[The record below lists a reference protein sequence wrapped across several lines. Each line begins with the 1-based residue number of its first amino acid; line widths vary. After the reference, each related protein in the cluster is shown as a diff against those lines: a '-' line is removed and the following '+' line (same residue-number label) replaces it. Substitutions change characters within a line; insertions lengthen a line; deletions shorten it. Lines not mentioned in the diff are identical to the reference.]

1 MYSIAILVKIPRVCI
16 CLCPLYMHT
25 PEKHRPS
32 LLSSCVFTREK
43 GQGCYRSG
51 CRPQSRPARSRP
63 LDLVEPLP
71 APRQVSDRP
80 CPGCQSSPALAQ
92 ATAASRSGVKLP
104 KICCSWCSPKDQPSW
119 CSVALPLRSI
129 YCLSGC

>member
-1 MYSIAILVKIPRVCI
+1 MYYIAVLVKIPRVCI

-43 GQGCYRSG
+43 GQGRYRSG
-51 CRPQSRPARSRP
+51 RRPQSRPARSCP

-71 APRQVSDRP
+71 TPCQVSDRP
-80 CPGCQSSPALAQ
+80 CPGCRPSPALAQ
-92 ATAASRSGVKLP
+92 AAAATRGGVKLP
-104 KICCSWCSPKDQPSW
+104 KICCSRCLPKDQPSG

-129 YCLSGC
+129 